1 MVDKVEITSP
11 ETTTDKPVEE
21 IKPTQSKPEGLPEK
35 FNSVDD
41 LVKSYSELEK
51 KLGEQSQPTE
61 QSVDPV
67 SKTEIKTDE
76 VKQEQPKSD
85 LDIATKAVD
94 SAGLNMETLSEEFA
108 KDGKLADGSYSSLEK
123 AGIPKEYV
131 DRFIA
136 GQQAIADQQSA
147 TVKNLVGGTESY
159 DSMSDWAGNNLS
171 ETEKQAY
178 NTAVNSKDL
187 EAVKLAVVG
196 LKARYAQ
203 ATGSEPKL
211 VEGKASPSAEQGF
224 ASWAQVTQAMSDPRY
239 SKDPAYQAEVKSKL
253 ANSKI

>member
-1 MVDKVEITSP
+1 MVDKVEVQSN
-11 ETTTDKPVEE
+11 ETTAEKPVEE
-21 IKPTQSKPEGLPEK
+21 NKPTQSRPEGLPEK
-35 FNSVDD
+35 FNSVEDM
-41 LVKSYSELEK
+41 VKSYSELEK
-51 KLGEQSQPTE
+51 KLGEQSQPTKE
-61 QSVDPV
+61 SVDPV
-67 SKTEIKTDE
+67 SQAETKE
-76 VKQEQPKSD
+76 EQPKSD

-108 KDGKLADGSYSSLEK
+108 KDGKLADNSYKSLEK

-147 TVKNLVGGTESY
+147 TVKNMVGGAEAY
-159 DSMSDWAGNNLS
+159 DSMSEWASNNLS

-178 NTAVNSKDL
+178 NAAVNSKDL

-203 ATGSEPKL
+203 STGSEPKL
-211 VEGKASPSAEQGF
+211 VEGKASPSGEQGF
-224 ASWAQVTQAMSDPRY
+224 ASWAQVTQAMADPRY
-239 SKDPAYQAEVKSKL
+239 SKDPAYQAEVKNKL

>member
-21 IKPTQSKPEGLPEK
+21 TKPTQSKPEGLPEK
-35 FNSVDD
+35 FNSVDE
-41 LVKSYSELEK
+41 LVKSYSELEQ
-51 KLGEQSQPTE
+51 KLGEQSQPTKE
-61 QSVDPV
+61 SVDPV
-67 SKTEIKTDE
+67 SKVEA
-76 VKQEQPKSD
+76 KQEQPKSD

-108 KDGKLADGSYSSLEK
+108 KDGKLADGSYQSLEK

-147 TVKNLVGGTESY
+147 TVKNLVGGPESY
-159 DSMSDWAGNNLS
+159 DSMSDWASNNLS

-203 ATGSEPKL
+203 STGSEPTL

-239 SKDPAYQAEVKSKL
+239 SKDPAYQAEVKNKL

>member
-1 MVDKVEITSP
+1 MVEQVEVKQA
-11 ETTTDKPVEE
+11 ETTAEKPVEE
-21 IKPTQSKPEGLPEK
+21 NKPTQSKPEGLPEK
-35 FNSVDD
+35 FNSVEE

-51 KLGEQSQPTE
+51 KLGEQSQPKE
-61 QSVDPV
+61 SVDPV
-67 SKTEIKTDE
+67 SKTE
-76 VKQEQPKSD
+76 VKEETKEEQPKSD

-94 SAGLNMETLSEEFA
+94 SAGLNMDSLAEEYA
-108 KDGKLADGSYSSLEK
+108 KDGKLADKSYQSLEK

-147 TVKNLVGGTESY
+147 SVKNMVGGAESY
-159 DSMSDWAGNNLS
+159 DAMSEWASNNLS

-211 VEGKASPSAEQGF
+211 VEGKASPSGEQGF
-224 ASWAQVTQAMSDPRY
+224 ESWAQVTQAMSDPRY
-239 SKDPAYQAEVKSKL
+239 AKDPAYQAEVKNKL

>member
-21 IKPTQSKPEGLPEK
+21 TKPTQSKPEGLPEK
-35 FNSVDD
+35 FNSVDE

-51 KLGEQSQPTE
+51 KLGEQSQPTKE
-61 QSVDPV
+61 SVDPV
-67 SKTEIKTDE
+67 SKAET
-76 VKQEQPKSD
+76 KQEQPKSD

-108 KDGKLADGSYSSLEK
+108 KDGKLADGSYKSLEK

-147 TVKNLVGGTESY
+147 TVKNLVGGTEAY
-159 DSMSDWAGNNLS
+159 DSMSEWAGQNLT

-203 ATGSEPKL
+203 STGSEPTL

-239 SKDPAYQAEVKSKL
+239 SKDPAYQAEVKNKL

>member
-1 MVDKVEITSP
+1 MVDKVEVQSA
-11 ETTTDKPVEE
+11 ETTADKPVEE
-21 IKPTQSKPEGLPEK
+21 TKPTQSKPEGLPEK
-35 FNSVDD
+35 FNSVEE

-51 KLGEQSQPTE
+51 KLGEQSQPTKE
-61 QSVDPV
+61 SVDPV
-67 SKTEIKTDE
+67 SKTE
-76 VKQEQPKSD
+76 VKQEEQPKSD

-94 SAGLNMETLSEEFA
+94 SAGLNMDSLAEEYA
-108 KDGKLADGSYSSLEK
+108 KDGKLADGSYKSLEK

-147 TVKNLVGGTESY
+147 TVKNLVGGTEAY
-159 DSMSDWAGNNLS
+159 DSMSEWAGQNLT

-187 EAVKLAVVG
+187 EVVKLAVVG

-203 ATGSEPKL
+203 ATGSEPQL
-211 VEGKASPSAEQGF
+211 VEGKASPSGEQGF

-239 SKDPAYQAEVKSKL
+239 AKDPAYQAEVKKKL
-253 ANSKI
+253 AKSKI

>member
-1 MVDKVEITSP
+1 MVEKVEVQSP

-21 IKPTQSKPEGLPEK
+21 TKPIQSKPEGLPEK
-35 FNSVDD
+35 FNSVDE

-67 SKTEIKTDE
+67 SKAEE
-76 VKQEQPKSD
+76 KQEQPKSD

-108 KDGKLADGSYSSLEK
+108 KDGKLADGSYKSLEK

-159 DSMSDWAGNNLS
+159 DNMSEWASQNLT

-203 ATGSEPKL
+203 STGSEPTL
-211 VEGKASPSAEQGF
+211 VEGKASPSGEQGF
-224 ASWAQVTQAMSDPRY
+224 QSWAQVTQAMSDPRY
-239 SKDPAYQAEVKSKL
+239 AKDPAYQAEVKNKL

>member
-1 MVDKVEITSP
+1 MVEQVEVKQA
-11 ETTTDKPVEE
+11 ETTAEKPVEE
-21 IKPTQSKPEGLPEK
+21 NKPTQSKPEGLPEK
-35 FNSVDD
+35 FNSVEE

-51 KLGEQSQPTE
+51 KLGEQSQPTKE
-61 QSVDPV
+61 SVDPV
-67 SKTEIKTDE
+67 SKTE
-76 VKQEQPKSD
+76 VKEETKEEQPKSD

-94 SAGLNMETLSEEFA
+94 SAGLNMDSLAQEYA
-108 KDGKLADGSYSSLEK
+108 KEGKLADKSYQSLEK

-147 TVKNLVGGTESY
+147 SVKNMVGGAESY
-159 DSMSDWAGNNLS
+159 DAMSEWASNNLS

-211 VEGKASPSAEQGF
+211 VEGKASPSGEQGF
-224 ASWAQVTQAMSDPRY
+224 DSWAQVTQAMSDPRY
-239 SKDPAYQAEVKSKL
+239 SKDPAYQAEVKNKL

>member
-11 ETTTDKPVEE
+11 ETTTDKTVEE
-21 IKPTQSKPEGLPEK
+21 TKPTQSKPEGLPEK
-35 FNSVDD
+35 FNSVDE

-67 SKTEIKTDE
+67 SKAEE
-76 VKQEQPKSD
+76 KQEQPKSD

-94 SAGLNMETLSEEFA
+94 SAGLNMDSLAEEYA
-108 KDGKLADGSYSSLEK
+108 KDGKLADGSYKSLEK

-147 TVKNLVGGTESY
+147 TVKNLVGGTEAY
-159 DSMSDWAGNNLS
+159 DSMSEWAGQNLT

-203 ATGSEPKL
+203 ATGSEPQL
-211 VEGKASPSAEQGF
+211 VEGKASPSGEQGF

-239 SKDPAYQAEVKSKL
+239 AKDPAYQAEVKNKL

>member
-1 MVDKVEITSP
+1 MVDKVEVQSN
-11 ETTTDKPVEE
+11 ETTAEKPVEE
-21 IKPTQSKPEGLPEK
+21 NKPTQSRPEGLPEK
-35 FNSVDD
+35 FNSVEDM
-41 LVKSYSELEK
+41 VKSYSELEK
-51 KLGEQSQPTE
+51 KLGEQSQPTKE
-61 QSVDPV
+61 SVDPV
-67 SKTEIKTDE
+67 SQAETKE
-76 VKQEQPKSD
+76 EQPKSD

-108 KDGKLADGSYSSLEK
+108 KDGKLADNSYKSLEK

-147 TVKNLVGGTESY
+147 TVKNMVGGAEAY
-159 DSMSDWAGNNLS
+159 DSMSEWASENLS

-178 NTAVNSKDL
+178 NAAVNSKDL

-203 ATGSEPKL
+203 STGSEPKL
-211 VEGKASPSAEQGF
+211 VEGKASPSGEQGF

-239 SKDPAYQAEVKSKL
+239 AKDPAYQAEIKNKL

>member
-1 MVDKVEITSP
+1 MVEKVEVQSA

-35 FNSVDD
+35 FNSVDE

-61 QSVDPV
+61 KSVDPV
-67 SKTEIKTDE
+67 SKAELKG
-76 VKQEQPKSD
+76 QPKSD

-94 SAGLNMETLSEEFA
+94 SAGLNMDSLAEEYA
-108 KDGKLADGSYSSLEK
+108 KDGKLADGSYESLQK
-123 AGIPKEYV
+123 AGIPKDYV

-159 DSMSDWAGNNLS
+159 DNMSEWASQNLT

-203 ATGSEPKL
+203 STGSEPQL
-211 VEGKASPSAEQGF
+211 VEGKASPSGEQGF

-239 SKDPAYQAEVKSKL
+239 AKDPAYQAEVKNKL

>member
-21 IKPTQSKPEGLPEK
+21 TKPTQSKPEGLPEK
-35 FNSVDD
+35 FNSVDE

-67 SKTEIKTDE
+67 SKTE
-76 VKQEQPKSD
+76 VKAEQPKSD

-108 KDGKLADGSYSSLEK
+108 KDGKLADGSYQSLEK

-147 TVKNLVGGTESY
+147 TVKNLVGGTEAY
-159 DSMSDWAGNNLS
+159 DSMSEWAGQNLT

-203 ATGSEPKL
+203 STGSEPTL

-239 SKDPAYQAEVKSKL
+239 AKDPAYQAEVKNKL

>member
-21 IKPTQSKPEGLPEK
+21 TKPTQSKPEGLPEK
-35 FNSVDD
+35 FNSVDE

-51 KLGEQSQPTE
+51 KLGEQSQPTKE
-61 QSVDPV
+61 SVDPV
-67 SKTEIKTDE
+67 SKTE
-76 VKQEQPKSD
+76 VKQEEQPKSD

-108 KDGKLADGSYSSLEK
+108 KEGKLADGSYKSLEK

-147 TVKNLVGGTESY
+147 TVKNLVGGTEAY
-159 DSMSDWAGNNLS
+159 DSMSEWAGQNLT

-203 ATGSEPKL
+203 ATGSEPQL
-211 VEGKASPSAEQGF
+211 VEGKASPSGEQGF

-239 SKDPAYQAEVKSKL
+239 AKDPAYQAEVKNKL

>member
-21 IKPTQSKPEGLPEK
+21 TKPTQSKPEGLPEK
-35 FNSVDD
+35 FNSVDE

-67 SKTEIKTDE
+67 SKTE
-76 VKQEQPKSD
+76 VKAEQPKSD

-108 KDGKLADGSYSSLEK
+108 KDGKLADGSYQSLEK

-147 TVKNLVGGTESY
+147 TVKNLVGGTEAY
-159 DSMSDWAGNNLS
+159 DSMSDWAGQNLT

-203 ATGSEPKL
+203 STGSEPTL
-211 VEGKASPSAEQGF
+211 VEGKASPSGEQGF

-239 SKDPAYQAEVKSKL
+239 AKDPAYQAEVKNKL

>member
-1 MVDKVEITSP
+1 MVEKVEVQSA

-35 FNSVDD
+35 FNSVDE

-61 QSVDPV
+61 KSVDPV
-67 SKTEIKTDE
+67 SKAELKG
-76 VKQEQPKSD
+76 QPKSD

-94 SAGLNMETLSEEFA
+94 SAGLNMDSLAEEYA
-108 KDGKLADGSYSSLEK
+108 KDGKLADGSYESLQK
-123 AGIPKEYV
+123 AGIPKDYV

-136 GQQAIADQQSA
+136 GQQAIADQQSSS
-147 TVKNLVGGTESY
+147 VKEMVGGTQAY
-159 DSMSDWAGNNLS
+159 DTMSEWAGQNLS
-171 ETEKQAY
+171 ETEKTAY
-178 NTAVNSKDL
+178 NSAVNSKDL

-196 LKARYAQ
+196 LKARYSQ

-211 VEGKASPSAEQGF
+211 VEGKSSVSGEQGF
-224 ASWAQVTQAMSDPRY
+224 QSWAQVTQAMSDPRY
-239 SKDPAYQAEVKSKL
+239 AKDVAYQAEVKNKL

>member
-21 IKPTQSKPEGLPEK
+21 TKPTQSKPEGLPEK
-35 FNSVDD
+35 FNSVDE

-67 SKTEIKTDE
+67 SKTE

-108 KDGKLADGSYSSLEK
+108 KDGKLADGSYKSLEK

-147 TVKNLVGGTESY
+147 TVKNLVGGTEAY
-159 DSMSDWAGNNLS
+159 DSMSEWAGQNLT

-203 ATGSEPKL
+203 STGSEPQL

-239 SKDPAYQAEVKSKL
+239 AKDPAYQAEVKNKL
-253 ANSKI
+253 ANSKL

>member
-21 IKPTQSKPEGLPEK
+21 TKPTQSKPEGLPEK
-35 FNSVDD
+35 FNSVDE

-61 QSVDPV
+61 KSVDPV
-67 SKTEIKTDE
+67 SKAELKG
-76 VKQEQPKSD
+76 QPKSD

-108 KDGKLADGSYSSLEK
+108 KDGKLADGSYKSLEK

-159 DSMSDWAGNNLS
+159 DNMSEWASQNLT

-203 ATGSEPKL
+203 STGSEPQL
-211 VEGKASPSAEQGF
+211 VEGKASPSGEQGF

-239 SKDPAYQAEVKSKL
+239 AKDPAYQAEVKNKL

>member
-1 MVDKVEITSP
+1 MVDKVEVQSA

-35 FNSVDD
+35 FNSVDE

-61 QSVDPV
+61 KSVDPV
-67 SKTEIKTDE
+67 SKAELKG
-76 VKQEQPKSD
+76 QPKSD

-94 SAGLNMETLSEEFA
+94 SAGLNMDSLAEEFA
-108 KDGKLADGSYSSLEK
+108 KDGKLADGSYESLQK
-123 AGIPKEYV
+123 AGIPKDYV

-136 GQQAIADQQSA
+136 GQQAIADQQSSS
-147 TVKNLVGGTESY
+147 VKEMVGGTQAY
-159 DSMSDWAGNNLS
+159 DTMSEWAGQNLS
-171 ETEKQAY
+171 ETEKTAY
-178 NTAVNSKDL
+178 NSAVNSKDL

-196 LKARYAQ
+196 LKARYSQ

-211 VEGKASPSAEQGF
+211 VEGKSSASGEQGF
-224 ASWAQVTQAMSDPRY
+224 QSWAQVTQAMSDPRY
-239 SKDPAYQAEVKSKL
+239 AKDVAYQAEVKNKL

>member
-21 IKPTQSKPEGLPEK
+21 TKPTQSKPEGLPEK
-35 FNSVDD
+35 FNSVDE

-67 SKTEIKTDE
+67 SKAEE
-76 VKQEQPKSD
+76 KQEQPKSD

-108 KDGKLADGSYSSLEK
+108 KDGKLADGSYKSLEK

-159 DSMSDWAGNNLS
+159 DNMSEWASQNLT

-203 ATGSEPKL
+203 STGSEPQL
-211 VEGKASPSAEQGF
+211 VEGKASPSGEQGF

-239 SKDPAYQAEVKSKL
+239 AKDPAYQAEVKNKL

>member
-21 IKPTQSKPEGLPEK
+21 TKPTQSKPEGLPEK
-35 FNSVDD
+35 FNSVDE

-67 SKTEIKTDE
+67 SKTE
-76 VKQEQPKSD
+76 VKAEQPKSD

-108 KDGKLADGSYSSLEK
+108 KDGKLADGSYQSLEK

-159 DSMSDWAGNNLS
+159 DNMSEWAGQNLT

-203 ATGSEPKL
+203 STGSEPTL

-239 SKDPAYQAEVKSKL
+239 AKDPAYQAEVKNKL

>member
-1 MVDKVEITSP
+1 MVEKVEVTSP

-35 FNSVDD
+35 FNSVDE

-61 QSVDPV
+61 KSVDPV
-67 SKTEIKTDE
+67 SKAELKG
-76 VKQEQPKSD
+76 QPKSD

-94 SAGLNMETLSEEFA
+94 SAGLNMDSLAEEFA
-108 KDGKLADGSYSSLEK
+108 KDGKLADGSYTSLEK
-123 AGIPKEYV
+123 AGIPKDYV

-136 GQQAIADQQSA
+136 GQQAIADQQST
-147 TVKNLVGGTESY
+147 TVKDLVGGTQAY
-159 DSMSDWAGNNLS
+159 DSMSEWAGNNLN
-171 ETEKQAY
+171 ETEKTAY
-178 NTAVNSKDL
+178 NSAVNSKDL

-211 VEGKASPSAEQGF
+211 VEGKASASGEQGF
-224 ASWAQVTQAMSDPRY
+224 QSWAQVTQAMSDPRY
-239 SKDPAYQAEVKSKL
+239 AKDPAYQTEIKNKL
-253 ANSKI
+253 ANSNI

>member
-11 ETTTDKPVEE
+11 ETTTDKTVEE
-21 IKPTQSKPEGLPEK
+21 TKPTQSKPEGLPEK
-35 FNSVDD
+35 FNSVDE

-61 QSVDPV
+61 KSVDPV
-67 SKTEIKTDE
+67 SKTE

-108 KDGKLADGSYSSLEK
+108 KDGKLADGSYKSLEK

-147 TVKNLVGGTESY
+147 TVKNLVGGTEAY
-159 DSMSDWAGNNLS
+159 DSMSEWAGQNLT

-203 ATGSEPKL
+203 ATGSEPQL
-211 VEGKASPSAEQGF
+211 VEGKASPSGEQGF

-239 SKDPAYQAEVKSKL
+239 AKDPAYQAEVKNKL

>member
-1 MVDKVEITSP
+1 MVEQVEVKQA
-11 ETTTDKPVEE
+11 ETTAEKPVEE
-21 IKPTQSKPEGLPEK
+21 NKPTQSKPEGLPEK
-35 FNSVDD
+35 FNSVEE

-51 KLGEQSQPTE
+51 KLGEQSQPKE
-61 QSVDPV
+61 SVDPV
-67 SKTEIKTDE
+67 SKTE
-76 VKQEQPKSD
+76 VKEETKEEQPKSD

-94 SAGLNMETLSEEFA
+94 SAGLNMDSLAEEYA
-108 KDGKLADGSYSSLEK
+108 KDGKLADGSYKSLEK

-147 TVKNLVGGTESY
+147 SVKNMVGGAESY
-159 DSMSDWAGNNLS
+159 DAMSEWASNNLS

-211 VEGKASPSAEQGF
+211 VEGKASPSGEQGF
-224 ASWAQVTQAMSDPRY
+224 DSWAQVTQAMSDPRY
-239 SKDPAYQAEVKSKL
+239 SKDPAYQAEVKNKL

>member
-1 MVDKVEITSP
+1 MVEQVEVKQA
-11 ETTTDKPVEE
+11 ETTAEKPVEE
-21 IKPTQSKPEGLPEK
+21 NKPTQSKPEGLPEK
-35 FNSVDD
+35 FNSVEE

-51 KLGEQSQPTE
+51 KLGEQSQPKE
-61 QSVDPV
+61 SVDPV
-67 SKTEIKTDE
+67 SKTE
-76 VKQEQPKSD
+76 VKEETKEEQPKSD

-94 SAGLNMETLSEEFA
+94 SAGLNMDSLAEEYA
-108 KDGKLADGSYSSLEK
+108 KDGKLADKSYKSLEK

-147 TVKNLVGGTESY
+147 SVKNMVGGAESY
-159 DSMSDWAGNNLS
+159 DAMSEWASNNLS

-211 VEGKASPSAEQGF
+211 VEGKASPSGEQGF
-224 ASWAQVTQAMSDPRY
+224 DSWAQVTQAMSDPRY
-239 SKDPAYQAEVKSKL
+239 SKDPAYQAEVKNKL

>member
-1 MVDKVEITSP
+1 MVDKVEVQSN
-11 ETTTDKPVEE
+11 ETTAEKPVEE
-21 IKPTQSKPEGLPEK
+21 NKPTQSRPEGLPEK
-35 FNSVDD
+35 FNSVEDM
-41 LVKSYSELEK
+41 VKSYSELEK
-51 KLGEQSQPTE
+51 KLGEQSQPTKE
-61 QSVDPV
+61 SVDPV
-67 SKTEIKTDE
+67 SQAETKE
-76 VKQEQPKSD
+76 EQPKSD

-108 KDGKLADGSYSSLEK
+108 KDGKLADGSYASLEK

-147 TVKNLVGGTESY
+147 SVKSMVGGTEAY
-159 DSMSDWAGNNLS
+159 DSMSEWASNNLS

-203 ATGSEPKL
+203 STGSEPKL
-211 VEGKASPSAEQGF
+211 VEGKASPSGEQGF
-224 ASWAQVTQAMSDPRY
+224 ASWAQVTQAMADPRY
-239 SKDPAYQAEVKSKL
+239 SKDPAYQAEVKNKL

>member
-1 MVDKVEITSP
+1 MVDRVEVQNA
-11 ETTTDKPVEE
+11 ETTADKPVEE

-35 FNSVDD
+35 FNSVDE

-61 QSVDPV
+61 KSVDPV
-67 SKTEIKTDE
+67 SKAELKG
-76 VKQEQPKSD
+76 QPKSD

-94 SAGLNMETLSEEFA
+94 SAGLNMESLSEEYA
-108 KDGKLADGSYSSLEK
+108 KDGKLADGSYKSLEK
-123 AGIPKEYV
+123 AGIPKDYV

-136 GQQAIADQQSA
+136 GQEAIADQQST
-147 TVKNLVGGTESY
+147 TVKDIVGGTQAY
-159 DSMSDWAGNNLS
+159 DNMSEWAGQNLN
-171 ETEKQAY
+171 ETEKTAY
-178 NTAVNSKDL
+178 NSAVNSKDL

-203 ATGSEPKL
+203 STGSEPKL
-211 VEGKASPSAEQGF
+211 VEGKASASGEQGF
-224 ASWAQVTQAMSDPRY
+224 QSWAQVTQAMSDPRY
-239 SKDPAYQAEVKSKL
+239 AKDPAYQNEVKNKL

>member
-21 IKPTQSKPEGLPEK
+21 TKPTQSKPEGLPEK
-35 FNSVDD
+35 FNSVDE

-51 KLGEQSQPTE
+51 KLGEQSQPTKE
-61 QSVDPV
+61 SVDPV
-67 SKTEIKTDE
+67 SKAE
-76 VKQEQPKSD
+76 VKQEEQPKSD

-108 KDGKLADGSYSSLEK
+108 KDGKLADGSYKSLEK

-147 TVKNLVGGTESY
+147 TVKNLVGGTEAY
-159 DSMSDWAGNNLS
+159 DSMSEWAGQNLT

-203 ATGSEPKL
+203 STGSEPQL

-239 SKDPAYQAEVKSKL
+239 AKDPAYQAEVKNKL

>member
-1 MVDKVEITSP
+1 MVDKVEVQSA
-11 ETTTDKPVEE
+11 ETTADKPVEE
-21 IKPTQSKPEGLPEK
+21 TKPTQSKPEGLPEK
-35 FNSVDD
+35 FNSVDE

-67 SKTEIKTDE
+67 SKAEE
-76 VKQEQPKSD
+76 KQEQPKSD

-94 SAGLNMETLSEEFA
+94 SAGLNMESLSEEYA
-108 KDGKLADGSYSSLEK
+108 KEGKLADGSYKSLEK
-123 AGIPKEYV
+123 AGIPKDYV

-147 TVKNLVGGTESY
+147 TVKNLVGGTEAY
-159 DSMSDWAGNNLS
+159 DSMSESAGQNLT

-203 ATGSEPKL
+203 STGSEPTL

-239 SKDPAYQAEVKSKL
+239 AKDPAYQAEVKNKL

>member
-1 MVDKVEITSP
+1 MVEKVEVQSP

-21 IKPTQSKPEGLPEK
+21 TKPIQSKPEGLPEK
-35 FNSVDD
+35 FNSVDE

-67 SKTEIKTDE
+67 SKAEE
-76 VKQEQPKSD
+76 KQEQPKSD

-108 KDGKLADGSYSSLEK
+108 KDGKLADGSYKSLEK

-147 TVKNLVGGTESY
+147 TVKNLVGGTEAY
-159 DSMSDWAGNNLS
+159 DSMSEWAGQNLT

-203 ATGSEPKL
+203 ATGSEPQL
-211 VEGKASPSAEQGF
+211 VEGKASPSGEQGF

-239 SKDPAYQAEVKSKL
+239 AKDPAYQAEVKNKL

>member
-1 MVDKVEITSP
+1 MVEQVEVKQA
-11 ETTTDKPVEE
+11 ETTAEKPVEE
-21 IKPTQSKPEGLPEK
+21 NKPTQSKPEGLPEK
-35 FNSVDD
+35 FNSVEE

-51 KLGEQSQPTE
+51 KLGEQSQPKE
-61 QSVDPV
+61 SVDPV
-67 SKTEIKTDE
+67 SKTE
-76 VKQEQPKSD
+76 VKEETKEEQPKSD

-94 SAGLNMETLSEEFA
+94 SAGLNMDSLAEEYA
-108 KDGKLADGSYSSLEK
+108 KEGKLADKSYQSLEK

-147 TVKNLVGGTESY
+147 SVKSMVGGTEAY
-159 DSMSDWAGNNLS
+159 DSMSEWASNNLS

-211 VEGKASPSAEQGF
+211 VEGKASPSGEQGF
-224 ASWAQVTQAMSDPRY
+224 DSWAQVTQAMSDPRY
-239 SKDPAYQAEVKSKL
+239 SKDPAYQAEVKNKL

>member
-1 MVDKVEITSP
+1 MVEQVEVKQA
-11 ETTTDKPVEE
+11 ETTAEKPVEE
-21 IKPTQSKPEGLPEK
+21 NKPTQSKPEGLPEK
-35 FNSVDD
+35 FNSVEE

-51 KLGEQSQPTE
+51 KLGEQSQPTKE
-61 QSVDPV
+61 SVDPV
-67 SKTEIKTDE
+67 SKTE
-76 VKQEQPKSD
+76 VKEEQPKSD

-94 SAGLNMETLSEEFA
+94 SAGLNMDSLAEEYA
-108 KDGKLADGSYSSLEK
+108 KEGKLADKSYQSLEK

-147 TVKNLVGGTESY
+147 SVKNMVGGTESY
-159 DSMSDWAGNNLS
+159 DAMSEWASNNLS

-211 VEGKASPSAEQGF
+211 VEGKASPSGEQGF
-224 ASWAQVTQAMSDPRY
+224 ESWAQVTQAMSDPRY
-239 SKDPAYQAEVKSKL
+239 SKDPAYQAEVKNKL

>member
-1 MVDKVEITSP
+1 MVEQVEVKQA
-11 ETTTDKPVEE
+11 ETTAEKPVEE
-21 IKPTQSKPEGLPEK
+21 NKPTQSKPEGLPEK
-35 FNSVDD
+35 FNSVEE

-51 KLGEQSQPTE
+51 KLGEQSQPKE
-61 QSVDPV
+61 SVDPV
-67 SKTEIKTDE
+67 SKTE
-76 VKQEQPKSD
+76 VKEETKEEQPKSD

-94 SAGLNMETLSEEFA
+94 SAGLNMDSLAEEYA
-108 KDGKLADGSYSSLEK
+108 KDGKLADKSYQSLEK

-147 TVKNLVGGTESY
+147 SVKNMVGGAESY
-159 DSMSDWAGNNLS
+159 DAMSEWASNNLS

-211 VEGKASPSAEQGF
+211 VEGKASPSGEQGF
-224 ASWAQVTQAMSDPRY
+224 DSWAQVTQAMSDPRY
-239 SKDPAYQAEVKSKL
+239 SKDPAYQAEVKNKL

>member
-1 MVDKVEITSP
+1 MVEQVEVKQA
-11 ETTTDKPVEE
+11 ETTAEKPVEE
-21 IKPTQSKPEGLPEK
+21 NKPTQSKPEGLPEK
-35 FNSVDD
+35 FNSVEE

-51 KLGEQSQPTE
+51 KLGEQSQPKE
-61 QSVDPV
+61 SVDPV
-67 SKTEIKTDE
+67 SKTE
-76 VKQEQPKSD
+76 VKEETKEEQPKSD

-94 SAGLNMETLSEEFA
+94 SAGLNMDSLAEEYA
-108 KDGKLADGSYSSLEK
+108 KEGKLADKSYQSLEK

-147 TVKNLVGGTESY
+147 SVKNMVGGAESY
-159 DSMSDWAGNNLS
+159 DAMSEWASNNLS

-211 VEGKASPSAEQGF
+211 VEGKASPSGEQGF
-224 ASWAQVTQAMSDPRY
+224 ESWAQVTQAMSDPRY
-239 SKDPAYQAEVKSKL
+239 SKDPAYQAEVKNKL

>member
-1 MVDKVEITSP
+1 MVEKVEVQSA

-35 FNSVDD
+35 FNSVDE
-41 LVKSYSELEK
+41 LVKSYSELEQ
-51 KLGEQSQPTE
+51 KLGEQSQPTKE
-61 QSVDPV
+61 SVDPV
-67 SKTEIKTDE
+67 SKAET
-76 VKQEQPKSD
+76 KQEQPKSD

-108 KDGKLADGSYSSLEK
+108 KDGKLADGSYKSLEK

-147 TVKNLVGGTESY
+147 TVKNLVGGTEAY
-159 DSMSDWAGNNLS
+159 DSMSEWAGQNLT

-203 ATGSEPKL
+203 STGSEPQL
-211 VEGKASPSAEQGF
+211 VEGKASPSGEQGF

-239 SKDPAYQAEVKSKL
+239 AKDPAYQAEVKNKL

>member
-21 IKPTQSKPEGLPEK
+21 TKPTQSKPEGLPEK
-35 FNSVDD
+35 FNSVDE

-51 KLGEQSQPTE
+51 KLGEQSQPTKE
-61 QSVDPV
+61 SVDPV
-67 SKTEIKTDE
+67 SKAET
-76 VKQEQPKSD
+76 KQEQPKSD

-108 KDGKLADGSYSSLEK
+108 KDGKLADGSYQSLEK

-159 DSMSDWAGNNLS
+159 DNMSEWASQNLT

-203 ATGSEPKL
+203 STGSEPTL
-211 VEGKASPSAEQGF
+211 VEGKTSPSAEQGF

-239 SKDPAYQAEVKSKL
+239 AKDPAYQAEVKNKL

>member
-1 MVDKVEITSP
+1 MVEKVEVQSP

-21 IKPTQSKPEGLPEK
+21 TKPIQSKPEGLPEK
-35 FNSVDD
+35 FNSVDE

-67 SKTEIKTDE
+67 SKAEE
-76 VKQEQPKSD
+76 KQEQPKSD

-108 KDGKLADGSYSSLEK
+108 KDGKLADGSYKSLEK

-147 TVKNLVGGTESY
+147 TVKNLVGGTEAY
-159 DSMSDWAGNNLS
+159 DNMSEWASQNLT

-203 ATGSEPKL
+203 STGSEPQL
-211 VEGKASPSAEQGF
+211 VEGKASPSGEQGF

-239 SKDPAYQAEVKSKL
+239 AKDPAYQAEVKNKL